1 MPAIVRGGRRQAAQ
15 PSKGAGKPAPK
26 GAARGGGR
34 KSNASH
40 SRIGSVPMSNELIG
54 WLAFGGLATLMSVV
68 LLTGGRAEMLK
79 TSVANFVDGRIA
91 AVGVNLQKMRLVGVS
106 EAASPDIKKA
116 LTFERGQPIAL
127 MDLEKVRQDV
137 EAVGWVKSAVVRRQF
152 PDGLIITVTE
162 RPRLAVWQ
170 HNNKV
175 VVIDDKGQIIPEAN
189 AHTFT
194 DLPLIVG
201 EGANEQAAQVL
212 ELLRA
217 RPELLTRTEAL
228 IRVNTRRWDV
238 RLKNGALIK
247 LPALNEDEA
256 LNRLDALIVQKR
268 ILDQGFAVIDL
279 LDPNTLVVVPLHT
292 GNAQG

>member
-15 PSKGAGKPAPK
+15 P
-26 GAARGGGR
+26 ARGGAKPAAGGR
-34 KSNASH
+34 ARARKPEARQT
-40 SRIGSVPMSNELIG
+40 RIGSVPMSNELIG

-79 TSVANFVDGRIA
+79 ASVASFVDGRIA

-127 MDLEKVRQDV
+127 MDLDQVRRNV
-137 EAVGWVKSAVVRRQF
+137 EAVGWVKSAVVRRQL

-175 VVIDDKGQIIPEAN
+175 VVIDDNGQIIPEAN
-189 AHTFT
+189 AHIFT

-201 EGANEQAAQVL
+201 EGANEQAAHVL

-217 RPELLTRTEAL
+217 RPELLPRTEAL
-228 IRVNTRRWDV
+228 IRVNTRRWDI
-238 RLKNGALIK
+238 RLKNGTLIK

-268 ILDQGFAVIDL
+268 ILDQGLSVIDL
-279 LDPNTLVVVPLHT
+279 LDPNTLVVVPL
-292 GNAQG
+292 NAG

>member
-1 MPAIVRGGRRQAAQ
+1 MPAIVRGGRRQTAQ
-15 PSKGAGKPAPK
+15 PNKGAGKAASK
-26 GAARGGGR
+26 GGARGGGR
-34 KSNASH
+34 KPQAPH

-68 LLTGGRAEMLK
+68 LLTGGRADMLK

-106 EAASPDIKKA
+106 EAASADIKKA

-137 EAVGWVKSAVVRRQF
+137 EAVGWVKSAIVRRQF

-170 HNNKV
+170 HNNRV

-238 RLKNGALIK
+238 RLKNGAIIK

-279 LDPNTLVVVPLHT
+279 LDPNTLVVVPLNA
-292 GNAQG
+292 GNA